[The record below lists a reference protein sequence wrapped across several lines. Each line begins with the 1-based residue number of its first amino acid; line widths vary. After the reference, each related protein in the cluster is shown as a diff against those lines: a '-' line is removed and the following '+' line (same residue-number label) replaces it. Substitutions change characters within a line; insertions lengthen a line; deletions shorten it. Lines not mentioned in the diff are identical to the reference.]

1 MALASRALFGGLGK
15 DLAPY
20 NYYDSISRFKFPLLV
35 MHGDGDAVPMEATTK
50 ILSTNPNA
58 KIVHFSNS
66 GHFVFIEDPTEFQ
79 AAVVSFVKK

>member
-1 MALASRALFGGLGK
+1 
-15 DLAPY
+15 
-20 NYYDSISRFKFPLLV
+20 